1 MKAKPATTSEAKARR
16 GRLALGIDLGATK
29 ILALV
34 IDRRG
39 RVLGRARERTRG
51 EEGVAPVVARI
62 AHAARFALRRAGVT
76 RRRIGAAGIAAP
88 GVIDPVRGLVRTAP
102 NLPGWEDV
110 PLAALLGEA
119 VGLPFALEN
128 DANAG
133 ALAEHHLG
141 SGRGAGDLVAI
152 FVGTGIG
159 GGLVLDG
166 RIHEGARLAAGE
178 LGHMVIAAD
187 GPLCGCGQRGCV
199 EALAGRNGIARAL
212 RAAVA
217 AGRASRLAP
226 LVAAEAAGG
235 DMLRSNAIADAYRA
249 RDPLTCEVLAGA
261 QAALGLLTANV
272 VNLLDPGVVVFG
284 GGLIEALGPRFV
296 VGIRRAARPRFLLK
310 DDVRS
315 VRITM
320 ARLGDDA
327 VALGAGLAAR
337 AAASGDAGMRPAR
350 RNPLR

>member
-1 MKAKPATTSEAKARR
+1 MKETKARR
-16 GRLALGIDLGATK
+16 GRLVLGIDLGGTK

-51 EEGVAPVVARI
+51 GEGVAPVIARI

-76 RRRIGAAGIAAP
+76 PRRIGAAGIAAP
-88 GVIDPVRGLVRTAP
+88 GVIDPVRGVVRTAP

-110 PLAALLGEA
+110 PLAELLA
-119 VGLPFALEN
+119 DQVGLPFAVEN

-133 ALAEHHLG
+133 AFAEHHLG
-141 SGRGAGDLVAI
+141 AGRGAGDLVAI

-159 GGLVLDG
+159 GGLVFGG

-178 LGHMVIAAD
+178 LGHMAIAAA
-187 GPLCGCGQRGCV
+187 GPWCGCGQQGCV
-199 EALAGRNGIARAL
+199 EAVAGRNAIARAL
-212 RAAVA
+212 RAAVN
-217 AGRASRLAP
+217 AGRESQLAP
-226 LVAAEAAGG
+226 LIAAEAAGG
-235 DMLRSNAIADAYRA
+235 EMLRSNAIADAYRR
-249 RDPLTCEVLAGA
+249 RDPLTCDVLAGA
-261 QAALGLLTANV
+261 QAALGLLTGNI

-310 DDVRS
+310 ADARR

-337 AAASGDAGMRPAR
+337 AGARWEYAAHRPAR
-350 RNPLR
+350 